1 MTTAHLPRLLAASLL
16 AIVTATGTLS
26 GCDSGEKKSGLPPAK
41 VEGAAPAIPGPPPK
55 PAAGTDVAASGAAPV
70 ASTANRYVATA
81 LPKHSAELGP
91 KMSGTLTAVMVEE
104 GDPVKKGQ
112 TLFRLDSRGTRLGV
126 DQAATALQGAAI
138 NRDNAQRELDRQK
151 QLAEKGTIS
160 AAVLERAEAAYNA
173 SVNGVSQAEV
183 MLSMAKRNT
192 NDSSVASPI
201 DGIVARKLKSVGE
214 TVTMMPPT
222 TVLLIQDHSV
232 IELRTRIPES
242 TLKHVKEGEIITA
255 YFTAVEATREAK
267 VVRIQPTVDPMT
279 RTIEIV
285 ADVDNRDNLLRPG
298 MYVEVELKPPAEAG
312 PPPKNPPAATPAAPP
327 AATATKAASPD
338 TKGPLASAKKPAVA
352 KESP

>member
-1 MTTAHLPRLLAASLL
+1 MTTAHLPRLFLAASLL
-16 AIVTATGTLS
+16 ASFASVTA
-26 GCDSGEKKSGLPPAK
+26 CDSGEKKAGLPPAK
-41 VEGAAPAIPGPPPK
+41 VEGKAAPAIPGPPPK
-55 PAAGTDVAASGAAPV
+55 PATESTVAGPGGAPV
-70 ASTANRYVATA
+70 ASAANRYVATA

-104 GDPVKKGQ
+104 GDHVKKGQ
-112 TLFRLDSRGTRLGV
+112 VLFRLDSRGTRLGV
-126 DQAATALQGAAI
+126 DQAAAALQGAAI

-151 QLAEKGTIS
+151 TLAEKGTIS
-160 AAVLERAEAAYNA
+160 AAVLERAEAAYTA

-192 NDSSVASPI
+192 NDSSVSSPI
-201 DGIVARKLKSVGE
+201 DGIVARKNKSVGE

-222 TVLLIQDHSV
+222 TVLLIQDHST

-242 TLKHVKEGEIITA
+242 TLKQVKEGDIITA

-285 ADVDNRDNLLRPG
+285 ADVDNKDNLLRPG
-298 MYVEVELKPPAEAG
+298 MYVEVELKPPSEAG
-312 PPPKNPPAATPAAPP
+312 PPPKDPTATTP
-327 AATATKAASPD
+327 AATAASSAAPA
-338 TKGPLASAKKPAVA
+338 TKGPLASAKKPAVT